1 MLQELT
7 LHQPELHY
15 VLIVKLELIVIVQQ
29 CQALFPAL
37 KVITVQFLPFFLL
50 LEKLVP
56 ITLLLVVLLA
66 QTVLLVMLL
75 TIVKTME
82 W

>member
-7 LHQPELHY
+7 LHQLELHY

-29 CQALFPAL
+29 CQALFPVL
-37 KVITVQFLPFFLL
+37 KAIIVKNLLFFQK

-66 QTVLLVMLL
+66 QTVLLAMLL
-75 TIVKTME
+75 TTVKIME